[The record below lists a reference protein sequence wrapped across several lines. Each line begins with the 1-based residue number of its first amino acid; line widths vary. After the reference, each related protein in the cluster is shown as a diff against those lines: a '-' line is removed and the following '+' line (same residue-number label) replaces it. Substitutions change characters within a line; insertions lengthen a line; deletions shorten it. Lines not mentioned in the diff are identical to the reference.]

1 MKLNSVNPQSPWKF
15 VLKVSAVGLSL
26 VVATY
31 SLVWL
36 LLSTL
41 RLFVEGIYR

>member
-1 MKLNSVNPQSPWKF
+1 MKLNSVNPQISWK
-15 VLKVSAVGLSL
+15 LIAKVSAVGLSIVL
-26 VVATY
+26 ATY

-41 RLFVEGIYR
+41 RLFVEGIYP